1 MKSST
6 AAAPSL
12 LSVWP
17 PRPLPRRGTR
27 ALAAALMLVVLPA
40 AGRAGGPINLASPR
54 PSVTAA
60 RAAAVRQDRLAARID
75 AVLGRPELRRAHVG
89 VEVADPATGRV
100 LYARD
105 AEKLLVPASN
115 LKLVVTSTAAH
126 LLGPAYRWRTTVYG
140 TGPVEAGVLRGDL
153 VLFGRGDPTLSG
165 RYGPTRTAG
174 LEALADSLRAR
185 GIRRVA
191 GAVVGDE
198 SWFDGE
204 HVRGEWQTYDL
215 LWWYAAPVGAL
226 AFNDNS
232 VDFRID
238 PGAAA
243 GEPAR
248 ISWEPRTAY
257 VRFENRTRTVAAGR
271 PQTLDLERGAGP
283 GAIRAYGETPLNA
296 GPRTESFAVDDAAR
310 YAATVFR
317 EVLAARGIAVDAPEV
332 RVVSDP
338 ARSAAATAT
347 PLAERLS
354 PPLPQVVAPIL
365 LKSQN
370 WIAEQLLK
378 TLARERRG
386 EGSWDAGLAL
396 ERDFLT
402 RVVGV
407 DSTAFKLRDASG
419 LSAENLVTPHA
430 FVQILSYV
438 RRTPQQEMVR
448 AGLPVAGRA
457 GSLQSRLPDLTGRV
471 AAKTGSIGNVDS
483 LSGFATTGDGRQVVF
498 SIIVNG
504 SGLPAARVRAAI
516 DDVVR
521 AIAAEA

>member
-1 MKSST
+1 MPSPSPS
-6 AAAPSL
+6 APSRFGL
-12 LSVWP
+12 AP
-17 PRPLPRRGTR
+17 ALPARLR
-27 ALAAALMLVVLPA
+27 ARSRAAAALLLVAIPPLAFRSEPL
-40 AGRAGGPINLASPR
+40 NLASPR
-54 PSVTAA
+54 PSVTSHG
-60 RAAAVRQDRLAARID
+60 RAAAAGERLGARID
-75 AVLGRPELRRAHVG
+75 SVLARPELRRAHVG
-89 VEVADPATGRV
+89 VEVVDAASGRV
-100 LYARD
+100 LYARE
-105 AEKLLVPASN
+105 AERLFVPASN
-115 LKLVVTSTAAH
+115 LKLVVTATAAR
-126 LLGPAYRWRTTVYG
+126 LLGPGYGWRTTVYG
-140 TGPVEAGVLRGDL
+140 TGPVVDGTLRGDL
-153 VLFGRGDPTLSG
+153 VLYGRGDPTFSA
-165 RYGPTRTAG
+165 RYGSSRTAG

-204 HVRGEWQTYDL
+204 HVRGDWQSYDL

-238 PGAAA
+238 PGPL
-243 GEPAR
+243 GQPAR
-248 ISWEPRTAY
+248 ISWEPRSAY
-257 VRFENRTRTVAAGR
+257 VRVENRTRTVPAGR
-271 PQTLDLERGAGP
+271 PQTLDLERGDGP
-283 GAIRAYGETPLNA
+283 GAIRAYGETPLDA
-296 GPRTESFAVDDAAR
+296 GPRTESFAVDDPAR

-317 EVLAARGIAVDAPEV
+317 EVLVARGITVDQPEV

-338 ARSAAATAT
+338 ARSAAAAAT

-365 LKSQN
+365 LRSQN

-378 TLARERRG
+378 TVAREVSG
-386 EGSWDAGLAL
+386 QGTWDAGLRL

-402 RVVGV
+402 REVGV
-407 DSTAFKLRDASG
+407 DSTAFRLRDASG
-419 LSAENLVTPHA
+419 LSSENLITPHA
-430 FVQILSYV
+430 FVQILGYV
-438 RRTPQQEMVR
+438 RRTPAQAMVR
-448 AGLPVAGRA
+448 AGLPIAGRA
-457 GSLQSRLPDLTGRV
+457 GSLQARLLDLSGRV

-483 LSGFATTGDGRQVVF
+483 LSGFVTLEGGREVVF

-504 SGLPAARVRAAI
+504 SGYPTVRIRADI